1 MITMKRKGFTLIEL
15 LAVIV
20 VLAIIALIAT
30 PTILGVIEKA
40 RRGAAEQSALGYIDA
55 LEMQVSLNSLDL
67 EKEDIKDGVYTVS
80 QLKKLEVSIKGQSP
94 SDESWV
100 KVKNGRVVAY
110 SLKFGR
116 YTITLDENNNKVIE
130 KDGEVIKKPDDNTTN
145 PDNPDDNKKYTVYNN
160 GTAIYY
166 NPETNEIC
174 DKNEVIST
182 TGTKTGCMKWY
193 TFNDEGED
201 SSTVN
206 MILDHNTTAYVYA
219 QIGYSYTSKEKL
231 EEAISNDTSTWQ
243 SSLKARLITAD
254 EIAKITGNTKFN
266 SSISTTN
273 DWFYLDSNN
282 QTRTAT
288 SQGASKYAWLFD
300 YTSGCTSYG
309 CNIKDT
315 TFNNDSMGY
324 WTISPALIKS
334 NSDHE
339 WYWYIFREGKLQAN
353 SYASN
358 FSGTVCTYASGI
370 RPVIT
375 VSKKIIGKK
384 LDKTYSV
391 YRDGTAIY
399 FNPETNSKCNDYTE
413 ENSRYYNK
421 TGCMKW
427 YTFNDEGEKSSIV
440 NMILD
445 HSTSYKAYWNSEA
458 NQSEPKEA
466 IFSLKNDT
474 STWNSILKVRL
485 ITVDEIAKITGNTN
499 FNSSTSTYK
508 QWFYLDSNNQ
518 TQTAKG
524 QGTSKYAWLYD
535 YTDGC
540 TNYGCSI
547 EFKNSNAG
555 YWTSTPVF
563 DYSTVTGVST
573 YAWWVGS
580 NGSIYYGNGYYGVR
594 PVITVLKNKIS

>member
-20 VLAIIALIAT
+20 VLAMIALIAT

-40 RRGAAEQSALGYIDA
+40 RRGAAEQSALGYVDA
-55 LEMQVSLNSLDL
+55 VEMQVSLNSLDL
-67 EKEDIKDGVYTVS
+67 EKKDIKDGVYIVRE
-80 QLKKLEVSIKGQSP
+80 LRELEVSIKGQSP

-100 KVKNGRVVAY
+100 KIKDGQVVAY

-130 KDGEVIKKPDDNTTN
+130 KDGEIINKPSDNNTTN
-145 PDNPDDNKKYTVYNN
+145 PDNPDDNNNKYTVYSN

-166 NPETNEIC
+166 NPETN
-174 DKNEVIST
+174 
-182 TGTKTGCMKWY
+182 
-193 TFNDEGED
+193 
-201 SSTVN
+201 
-206 MILDHNTTAYVYA
+206 
-219 QIGYSYTSKEKL
+219 
-231 EEAISNDTSTWQ
+231 
-243 SSLKARLITAD
+243 
-254 EIAKITGNTKFN
+254 
-266 SSISTTN
+266 
-273 DWFYLDSNN
+273 
-282 QTRTAT
+282 
-288 SQGASKYAWLFD
+288 
-300 YTSGCTSYG
+300 
-309 CNIKDT
+309 
-315 TFNNDSMGY
+315 
-324 WTISPALIKS
+324 
-334 NSDHE
+334 
-339 WYWYIFREGKLQAN
+339 
-353 SYASN
+353 
-358 FSGTVCTYASGI
+358 
-370 RPVIT
+370 
-375 VSKKIIGKK
+375 
-384 LDKTYSV
+384 
-391 YRDGTAIY
+391 
-399 FNPETNSKCNDYTE
+399 SKCNNYTE
-413 ENSRYYNK
+413 ENSRYYTK

-445 HSTSYKAYWNSEA
+445 HNTSHKTYWNSEA
-458 NQSEPKEA
+458 NQSEPKDA
-466 IFSLKNDT
+466 IVSLKNDT

-508 QWFYLDSNNQ
+508 QWFYFDSNNQ

-547 EFKNSNAG
+547 EYKNSSSA

-563 DYSTVTGVST
+563 DYSTVTGVPT
-573 YAWWVGS
+573 YAWFIGN
-580 NGSIYYGNGYYGVR
+580 NGSIASSNSLFYIGVR